1 MKSHSVQEIQEGERT
16 DQAILH
22 GTSNT
27 RPCLF
32 AYDKRK
38 GEITSTITCLNKLHT
53 VVEK

>member
-1 MKSHSVQEIQEGERT
+1 MISQSVLEIQDGERT
-16 DQAILH
+16 DQVILY

-38 GEITSTITCLNKLHT
+38 GEITSTKHA
-53 VVEK
+53 